1 MNVKKALIVDPRGT
15 VEDFAR
21 SALGMYEQTTVGSW
35 QEGLALV
42 SGVDYDLVLL
52 AEPEHQCDDS
62 TWALV
67 GQIAQAA
74 SGGQAL
80 IMILTERPNVEFQA
94 RAAELGI
101 TVVGAPLGVGA
112 LSLIDEAPAR

>member
-1 MNVKKALIVDPRGT
+1 MKKALIVDPRGT
-15 VEDFAR
+15 VEEFAR

-35 QEGLALV
+35 QEALALV

-52 AEPEHQCDDS
+52 TQPEHQCEDS
-62 TWALV
+62 TWTLV
-67 GQIAQAA
+67 EQVARSA
-74 SGGQAL
+74 SSGVL
-80 IMILTERPNVEFQA
+80 IMIQTERPNVEFQT

-112 LSLIDEAPAR
+112 LSLIDEAATR